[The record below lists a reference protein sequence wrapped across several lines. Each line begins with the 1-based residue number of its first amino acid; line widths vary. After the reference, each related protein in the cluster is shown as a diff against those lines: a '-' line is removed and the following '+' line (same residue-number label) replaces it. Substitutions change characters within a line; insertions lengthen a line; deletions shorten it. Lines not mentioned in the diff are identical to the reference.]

1 MCITVKNPE
10 TATTKVEHK
19 YRDFSQVTAMEEAVA
34 VADQPVLQIGTGE
47 QQPKSGFSDRNF
59 PVKLHYMLSEI
70 EADGMSHIV
79 SWQPHGRC
87 FLVHKQQEFM
97 DHILPL

>member
-10 TATTKVEHK
+10 TATTKVEHN
-19 YRDFSQVTAMEEAVA
+19 YRDFSQVDDTEDNA
-34 VADQPVLQIGTGE
+34 IKTGTGMQLPVTALTRSHLSE
-47 QQPKSGFSDRNF
+47 RNF
-59 PVKLHYMLSEI
+59 PVKLHYMLSEL